1 MVRVSSKIKRRL
13 VRRLKQLLRNKTLL
27 LVTGILVACVGII
40 IYTGYMQN
48 RRLSVNPATYAQLL
62 NVIAW
67 AESKGNYNAYFGNA
81 ANSSIDFTK
90 MSIAQVLQWQADFVR
105 AGNASSAVGKYQI
118 INTTLSGLVRQL
130 GINTNQRFDQPTQ
143 DRLAIALLERRGS
156 EKYVNNEITQ
166 QEFAANLAKE
176 WAGLPK
182 IVGPDPDASY
192 YAADGLNKARVSAN
206 EVMQAIEPIS
216 AE

>member
-1 MVRVSSKIKRRL
+1 MSSKIKRKLIRRFKRL
-13 VRRLKQLLRNKTLL
+13 RRNKTLL
-27 LVTGILVACVGII
+27 LVTGIVVLCTGTIV
-40 IYTGYMQN
+40 YTGYMQH
-48 RRLSVNPATYAQLL
+48 RRLSVNPATYTQLL
-62 NVIAW
+62 DVIAR

-81 ANSSIDFTK
+81 ANSSIDFTN
-90 MSIAQVLQWQADFVR
+90 MSIAQVLQWQADFVQ

-130 GINTNQRFDQPTQ
+130 GINTNQHFDQPTQ
-143 DRLAIALLERRGS
+143 DRLAITLLERRGS

-166 QEFAANLAKE
+166 QQFAANLAKE
-176 WAGLPK
+176 WASLPK

-192 YAADGLNKARVSAN
+192 YASDGLNKARVGAS

-216 AE
+216 AK

>member
-1 MVRVSSKIKRRL
+1 MSSKIKRRL
-13 VRRLKQLLRNKTLL
+13 IRRLKRLLRNKTLL
-27 LVTGILVACVGII
+27 LVTGILVVCVGII

-62 NVIAW
+62 NVIAR

-90 MSIAQVLQWQADFVR
+90 MSIAQVLQWQADFVQ

-118 INTTLSGLVRQL
+118 INTTLSGLVHQL
-130 GINTNQRFDQPTQ
+130 GIDTNRHFDQTMQ
-143 DRLAIALLERRGS
+143 DQLAIALLERRGS

-182 IVGPDPDASY
+182 IVGPDPNSSY